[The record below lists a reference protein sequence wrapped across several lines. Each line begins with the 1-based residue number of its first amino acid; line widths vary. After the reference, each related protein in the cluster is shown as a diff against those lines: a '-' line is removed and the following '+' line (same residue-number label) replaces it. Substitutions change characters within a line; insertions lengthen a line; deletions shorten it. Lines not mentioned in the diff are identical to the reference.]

1 MVMGNNYN
9 QLNIE
14 DRVMIGILKA
24 EGNTVREIGRKL
36 GRSHSTILR
45 ELKRNACP
53 VHDQDYLAHRADAI
67 AEKRKREAGRRERLK
82 SRRIRNYVRRKLK
95 LGWSPGQIAGRL
107 KNFRPDMYVCH
118 EAIYQYVH
126 AEALEL
132 RGYLAQRHKKRK
144 KKGQSRKHRSS
155 HIPNRISIDER
166 PDHINN
172 REEFGHW
179 EADSLVSSKNRKAGL
194 IVLAER
200 QTRFAKLKRVNGRTA
215 ENARKA
221 INQKLCRYPEDSRQS
236 ITYDNGSENVE
247 HELVNEALGTKS
259 YFCNPYRSWEKGL
272 VENTCGLI
280 RRFIPKKT
288 NIALITD
295 VQVRRIERL
304 LNNRPRKCLDYHTP
318 AEVFAKLC
326 GALAG

>member
-9 QLNIE
+9 QLDIE

-24 EGNTVREIGRKL
+24 KGDSVREIGRKL

-45 ELKRNACP
+45 ELRRNACP
-53 VHDQDYLAHRADAI
+53 VHGQDYLAHRAEAI
-67 AEKRKREAGRRERLK
+67 AEKRKREAGYRERLK
-82 SRRIRNYVRRKLK
+82 SRRIRKHVRRKLR
-95 LGWSPGQIAGRL
+95 LGWTPEQIANSL
-107 KNFRPDMYVCH
+107 KKLHPDMYVCH
-118 EAIYQYVH
+118 ESIYQYVH
-126 AEALEL
+126 TDALDY
-132 RGYLAQRHKKRK
+132 RGYLPRRHKKRK
-144 KKGQSRKHRSS
+144 KKGQSRKHHIS
-155 HIPNRISIDER
+155 HIANRISIDER
-166 PDHINN
+166 PEHIDT

-179 EADSLVSSKNRKAGL
+179 EADSMVSSKNRKAGL

-200 QTRFAKLKRVNGRTA
+200 KTRFIRLKKVDGRTA
-215 ENARKA
+215 QIARKA
-221 INQKLCRYPEDSRQS
+221 ITRKLCRYPADSRRS

-247 HELVNEALGTKS
+247 HELVNKALGTKS

-288 NIALITD
+288 NIAHISD
-295 VQVRRIERL
+295 AQVRRIERL
-304 LNNRPRKCLDYHTP
+304 LNNRPRKCLDYATP